1 MAIDKKRKAYNID
14 FGAPTTSPVASDG
27 EGHSKKKSETA
38 PGILA
43 EFMLAESATM
53 IENSALKAEVAEI
66 KEKVAAVESE
76 ADQKVADI
84 QLDAAAKIAAVELE
98 AATKIAP
105 FDGASVTRKIHPK
118 FIRRSHWANRD
129 EAGLTDENK
138 DFLALKNE
146 IGAAGGNVQ
155 PIKVRPVAETS
166 PQEFEIVFGHRRHR
180 ACFDLGLEVLSTI
193 EPLDDKRLFIEMD
206 RENRQRADLRPY
218 EQGLMYARALKEG
231 LFDSMRKMAE
241 ALGIE
246 PGTASKAI
254 SLVNLPKE
262 VLASFESPLDIQ
274 FRWASDLNEILK
286 SDPEL
291 VVARAKEIVAKR
303 EAGDAISSQ
312 ATFNALVAKEEK
324 PAPVKPKVVKVGSR
338 VLSISERNNKVSFE
352 LDMLAKEKLA
362 RIEKFIADVMAE

>member
-76 ADQKVADI
+76 ADKKVSDI

-98 AATKIAP
+98 ASAKIAP
-105 FDGASVTRKIHPK
+105 FEGASVTRKIDPK
-118 FIRRSHWANRD
+118 LIKRSHWANRD
-129 EAGLTDENK
+129 ETGLTDENE

-146 IGAAGGNVQ
+146 IKAAGGNVQ
-155 PIKVRPVAETS
+155 AIKVRPISETN
-166 PQEFEIVFGHRRHR
+166 PQEFEIAFGHRRHR
-180 ACFDLGLEVLSTI
+180 ACLDLDIDVLATI
-193 EPLDDKRLFIEMD
+193 EPLDDKKLFVEMD

-218 EQGLMYARALKEG
+218 EQGLMYARALDEG

-254 SLVNLPKE
+254 SLTKLPKTI
-262 VLASFESPLDIQ
+262 LDSFESPLDIQ
-274 FRWASDLNEILK
+274 FRWSSDLNEMLK
-286 SDPEL
+286 NDPD
-291 VVARAKEIVAKR
+291 VVLARANEIVTKR
-303 EAGDAISSQ
+303 ESGDAISSQ
-312 ATFNALVAKEEK
+312 AAFNVLVGKEVK
-324 PAPVKPKVVKVGSR
+324 PVAVKPKVVKVGSR

-352 LDMLAKEKLA
+352 LDKLAKDKLIK
-362 RIEKFIADVMAE
+362 IEKFIAEVMAE